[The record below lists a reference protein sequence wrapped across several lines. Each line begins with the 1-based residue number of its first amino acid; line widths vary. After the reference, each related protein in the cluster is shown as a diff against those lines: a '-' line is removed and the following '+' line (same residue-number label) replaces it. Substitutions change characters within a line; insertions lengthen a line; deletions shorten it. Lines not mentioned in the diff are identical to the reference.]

1 MSQNSII
8 DNALDSLRRRSS
20 LRDSLRIFRSSS
32 KDSLK
37 STKSTKKRSSSSYQP
52 YAVYEQLMAPLILRD
67 PDATTKLM
75 EAILDTPGGRRSLSR
90 LARTCRAFAD
100 PALNVLWRDLDSII
114 PIIGLFPGHLL
125 KKTRKPGMGLVCSTP
140 ILFIL
145 FCGLNV
151 EIFL

>member
-1 MSQNSII
+1 M
-8 DNALDSLRRRSS
+8 
-20 LRDSLRIFRSSS
+20 F
-32 KDSLK
+32 
-37 STKSTKKRSSSSYQP
+37 P
-52 YAVYEQLMAPLILRD
+52 FILRD

-100 PALNVLWRDLDSII
+100 PALDVLWRDLDSII

-125 KKTRKPGMGLVCSTP
+125 KKTRKPGMGLVCSTT

-151 EIFL
+151 KNIL